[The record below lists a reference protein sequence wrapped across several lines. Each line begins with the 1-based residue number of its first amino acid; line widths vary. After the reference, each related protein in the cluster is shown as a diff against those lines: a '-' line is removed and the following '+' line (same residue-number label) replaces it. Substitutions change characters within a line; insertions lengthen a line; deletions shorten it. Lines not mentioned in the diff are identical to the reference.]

1 MLAFPMGFGC
11 GTYGSYNSKTLTTT
25 GYIAPLRSINA
36 IFIMKNFD
44 KLNLN
49 VFAGY
54 QSIVESAEVVHTISD
69 TYSQRDYFKLNSK
82 GFMLR
87 INYYFTAGKS
97 KRMEK
102 VNTYFDNDRK

>member
-1 MLAFPMGFGC
+1 
-11 GTYGSYNSKTLTTT
+11 
-25 GYIAPLRSINA
+25 
-36 IFIMKNFD
+36 MKNFD
-44 KLNLN
+44 KINLN

-54 QSIVESAEVVHTISD
+54 QSIVGSAEVVHTISD
-69 TYSQRDYFKLNSK
+69 TYSQRDYFKRNSK

-102 VNTYFDNDRK
+102 VNTYFDNDRKWVNVKSLSFILNIMRWIVA